1 MSDELISRSAL
12 KKDLEVTPYNDIDDL
27 VRTERLIDNAS
38 AVDAYPFEQVQELVK
53 LNQQFAQEIE
63 NLNSTLIQNEDN
75 LSKTYGDGYQT
86 GHKEGYDK
94 GYDDAISIK
103 RPKGKK
109 IVNTDANFDDSV
121 APFFCSK
128 CLRGVHFNYNFCW
141 FCGAD
146 LRGDEE

>member
-63 NLNSTLIQNEDN
+63 NL
-75 LSKTYGDGYQT
+75 
-86 GHKEGYDK
+86 
-94 GYDDAISIK
+94 K

-121 APFFCSK
+121 APFFCSE
-128 CLRGVHFNYNFCW
+128 CLRGVHFSYNFCW